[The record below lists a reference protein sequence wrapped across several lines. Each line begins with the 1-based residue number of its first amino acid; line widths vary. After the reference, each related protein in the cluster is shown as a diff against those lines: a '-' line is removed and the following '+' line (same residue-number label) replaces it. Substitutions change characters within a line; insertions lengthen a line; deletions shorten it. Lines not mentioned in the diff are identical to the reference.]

1 MVSYRESD
9 QCSEQVDH
17 VEQLTDANQQL
28 TTTVTVRDNRKLK
41 SDVRAKVIIV
51 YRINYQIIHWRTVVI
66 ILLTSRSEIISSML
80 CR

>member
-28 TTTVTVRDNRKLK
+28 TTAVTVRDNRKLK